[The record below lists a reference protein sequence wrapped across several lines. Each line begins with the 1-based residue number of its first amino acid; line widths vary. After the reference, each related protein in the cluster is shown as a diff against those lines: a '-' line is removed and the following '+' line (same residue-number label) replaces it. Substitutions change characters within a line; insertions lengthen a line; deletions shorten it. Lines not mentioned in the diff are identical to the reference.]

1 MSRPIPWW
9 ATILVVVALTV
20 IAIDTQDLPG
30 FPHWVWA
37 HAYGTVA
44 VALVVWRITLARPAL
59 LAAAGVMFVAS
70 FARATAWLILAWPER
85 AAGVALNAI
94 LALEAIHFVTS
105 QHRWRRDQ

>member
-9 ATILVVVALTV
+9 ATWCVVVALII

-30 FPHWVWA
+30 FPHFVWT

-44 VALVVWRITLARPAL
+44 VALVVWRITLARLPL
-59 LAAAGVMFVAS
+59 MIAAGTMFVAS
-70 FARATAWLILAWPER
+70 FARSVAWLIFDWPER

-105 QHRWRRDQ
+105 QYRHVKAG